1 MSEQNIT
8 NYKKLYYVVK
18 YLKSLQ
24 EKKITM
30 PDFVD
35 KLTEDDRNT
44 KNPNLIYPIG
54 NSVFIHA
61 DGINIGGD
69 SYPIYKIISP
79 DQPDP
84 LLFSNVAQRFA
95 IYASQS
101 KPPDDK
107 EQRNDIID
115 EYLNS
120 ICEKTS
126 QKPNYQNITKSKKI
140 LVNIEDF
147 NSLKYYFKRKRV
159 GLDLL
164 EPYLSDPYLEDIS
177 MVGGGK
183 SFVVHKMF
191 GPMRVSDEIQNEE
204 LDDMLITMAEQ
215 FGKSMSN
222 ARPIVDARLPDG
234 SRINI
239 VFGNDISLH
248 GTNLTIRRFSGIPM
262 SITQIINYK
271 TIDAKSAAFL
281 WMLLEQGMSM
291 FVCGETASGKTTTLT
306 ALTAFINP
314 TLKIVSIED
323 TPEINIPHKNWVNE
337 VTRDTG
343 NDTSTID
350 MQALLKA
357 ALRQRPNYIIV
368 GEIRSVEA
376 NVAFQAMQ
384 TGHPVLSTFH
394 AATVSSLTQRLIN
407 DPINIPRTN
416 IDNLNVV
423 VIQGAVTGKSGHLVR
438 RVLSVNEIVGYD
450 SDLNQVMFTPL
461 FKWDSSKDEMRFTGN
476 GSSVLFKSKLL
487 QRRGFA
493 ANEEVK
499 LYDELEN
506 REEILLRLVRNE
518 VFNYYDVFEEM
529 AKVSEIGV
537 TRYLQEELL

>member
-1 MSEQNIT
+1 MSKQNIT

-61 DGINIGGD
+61 DGINIEGD
-69 SYPIYKIISP
+69 RYPIYKIISP
-79 DQPDP
+79 EQPDP
-84 LLFSNVAQRFA
+84 LLFSNVERRFA

-115 EYLNS
+115 AYLNS
-120 ICEKTS
+120 ICEKTT
-126 QKPNYQNITKSKKI
+126 QKPNYQNIAKSKKI

-183 SFVVHKMF
+183 SFIVHKMF
-191 GPMRVSDEIQNEE
+191 GPMRVLDEISNEE

-248 GTNLTIRRFSGIPM
+248 GTNLTIRRFSGIPI

-281 WMLLEQGMSM
+281 WMLLEQGMSL

-306 ALTAFINP
+306 ALTTFIDP

-323 TPEINIPHKNWVNE
+323 TPEISIPHKNWVNE

-343 NDTSTID
+343 NNTSTID
-350 MQALLKA
+350 MQDLLKA

-368 GEIRSVEA
+368 GEIRGVEA

-407 DPINIPRTN
+407 DPINIPKTN

-487 QRRGFA
+487 QLRGFA
-493 ANEEVK
+493 ENEEVK

-506 REEILLRLVRNE
+506 REEILLRLVRNK
-518 VFNYYDVFEEM
+518 VFNYYDVFKEI

-537 TRYLQEELL
+537 TRYLQERFL

>member
-1 MSEQNIT
+1 MSKQNIT

-61 DGINIGGD
+61 DGINIEGD
-69 SYPIYKIISP
+69 RYPIYKIISP
-79 DQPDP
+79 EQPDP
-84 LLFSNVAQRFA
+84 LLFSNVERRFA

-115 EYLNS
+115 AYLNS
-120 ICEKTS
+120 ICEKTT
-126 QKPNYQNITKSKKI
+126 QKPNYQNIAKSKKI

-183 SFVVHKMF
+183 SFIVHKMF
-191 GPMRVSDEIQNEE
+191 GPMRVSDEISNEE

-248 GTNLTIRRFSGIPM
+248 GTNLTIRRFSGIPI

-281 WMLLEQGMSM
+281 WMLLEQGMSL

-306 ALTAFINP
+306 ALTTFIDP

-323 TPEINIPHKNWVNE
+323 TPEISIPHKNWVNE

-343 NDTSTID
+343 NNTSTID
-350 MQALLKA
+350 MQDLLKA

-368 GEIRSVEA
+368 GEIRGVEA

-407 DPINIPRTN
+407 DPINIPKTN

-487 QRRGFA
+487 QLRGFA
-493 ANEEVK
+493 ENEEVK

-506 REEILLRLVRNE
+506 REEILLRLVRNK
-518 VFNYYDVFEEM
+518 VFNYYDVFKEI

-537 TRYLQEELL
+537 TRYLQERFL